1 VGESRA
7 SRVAARFTVAS
18 RPVTPLH
25 PIFVHFPI
33 ALLVTAAAI
42 DLAMLGVNPK
52 ATLRS
57 VSTGLYLVGSVAL
70 IVTYVTGR
78 SDAEE
83 FRIPGMAHSVLD
95 EHWTSALRTTVFF
108 NVFAVVR
115 FVLEWS
121 ERLVSRLRWL
131 PVIVAGMV
139 GLLFLVQTAERGGQL
154 VYNYGVGVAVPR

>member
-1 VGESRA
+1 M
-7 SRVAARFTVAS
+7 AARFTVAGC
-18 RPVTPLH
+18 PVTPLH

-33 ALLVTAAAI
+33 ALLVTAAVI
-42 DLAMLGVNPK
+42 DFAVIGVNPK
-52 ATLRS
+52 SKLRS
-57 VSTGLYLVGSVAL
+57 VSTGLYLVGSLAL

-78 SDAEE
+78 ADAEE

-108 NVFAVVR
+108 NLFAVVR

-154 VYNYGVGVAVPR
+154 VYDYGVGVAVPR